1 MDATEAH
8 LAARL
13 TTMQSVDEEALGERF
28 ETRARRK
35 GGIYFTPSWLV
46 EQVLDAAAPW
56 VPAEG
61 PLAIVDPSC
70 GAGAFLSAAAQ
81 RFPKAKLFG
90 CELEAES
97 ARECRTRVPGA
108 MVVQGDA
115 LRGPGLGKLLA
126 QIPAGAFELWVG
138 NPPYNGRSALLDDPK
153 AFARMQKLLV
163 PEAELAKGQSLRDDF
178 AFFLLVA
185 AQRLA
190 DRPGALA
197 FVTSAS
203 LLDAFLYAPLRHTL
217 VSRLALREAVDLG
230 AGVFRGTKV
239 RTCLTVWTTHRE
251 GAVVAAPPPQYRLRN
266 VSAEASALHEAWR
279 KDGEPLTQLIPVS
292 LPGLKTRFDELLT
305 DSDPERLRER
315 LVALMRTPKSKLG
328 AFAKKHGIPKSCA
341 AKLAALPRGLTID
354 PAKVRAFIRYRG
366 ALSRGPSAF
375 CYLDRELIPRGD
387 HRLHGDWDPHQGRC
401 KLVFNTRELPLWAE
415 LLEEAGCVT
424 AYQHT
429 RFAPLWVPQRVR
441 EEGPEIANRLSLDA
455 LGPLVPNLS
464 PRGIQWAEQLGG
476 PREVFAEIARF
487 IRSEAVQ
494 EIWAPAFG
502 AAEELP
508 VPDLSVGEAD
518 EAAEALPERPSKPA
532 PRPLPLRS
540 ST

>member
-1 MDATEAH
+1 V
-8 LAARL
+8 ARL

-28 ETRARRK
+28 ESRARRK

-46 EQVLDAAAPW
+46 QQVLEAVAPF
-56 VPAEG
+56 VPEQGA
-61 PLAIVDPSC
+61 LAIVDPAC
-70 GAGAFLSAAAQ
+70 GAGAFLAAAAE
-81 RFPKAKLFG
+81 RFPRAQLFG
-90 CELEAES
+90 CELQPGS
-97 ARECRTRVPGA
+97 AAECRTRVPKA
-108 MVVQGDA
+108 KVIEGDA
-115 LRGPGLGKLLA
+115 LRGPALEKLLKP
-126 QIPAGAFELWVG
+126 IRPGTFELWLG

-190 DRPGALA
+190 GRDGALA

-203 LLDAFLYAPLRHTL
+203 LLDAFLYSPLRQTL
-217 VSRLALREAVDLG
+217 LSRLALREAVDLG
-230 AGVFRGTKV
+230 VGVFRGTKV
-239 RTCLTVWTTHRE
+239 RTCFTVWTTNRE
-251 GAVVAAPPPQYRLRN
+251 GPVVSAAPPQYRLRK
-266 VSAEASALHEAWR
+266 VSEEANALHQAWR
-279 KDGEPLTQLIPVS
+279 REGALLTELIPVS

-305 DSDPERLRER
+305 DSDPERLRKR
-315 LVALMRTPKSKLG
+315 LAELMRTPKSKLS
-328 AFAKKHGIPKSCA
+328 AFAKKHEIPKSCA
-341 AKLAALPRGLTID
+341 SKLAALPTGLTID

-387 HRLHGDWDPHQGRC
+387 HRLHGEWDPHQGRC
-401 KLVFNTRELPLWAE
+401 KLVFNIRELPLWAE

-429 RFAPLWVPQRVR
+429 RFAPQWVPQRVR
-441 EEGPEIANRLSLDA
+441 EEGPEVANRHSLEA

-464 PRGIQWAEQLGG
+464 SRGLEWAEKLGG
-476 PREVFAEIARF
+476 PREVFAEVARF
-487 IRSEAVQ
+487 IRSDAVQ

-502 AAEELP
+502 AAEELA
-508 VPDLSVGEAD
+508 VPDLSALAAPEESAP
-518 EAAEALPERPSKPA
+518 EAAAEGPPAKKLP
-532 PRPLPLRS
+532 PRPMPARRPIQ
-540 ST
+540 TE